1 MKILFLALVCFLTCL
16 PTLGSEFK
24 LDDFDYIDPAMGR
37 HYSSIMELFTQS
49 NNLHYNPLNNLFN
62 DVLFALLGHQHAWP
76 FHLLNIVLLF
86 LNGVLLYKI
95 ALLLT
100 RSEMAS
106 FFAAVLFCL
115 HPINAEI
122 TNQIVFN
129 TVLLSALFFQL
140 AVVFFDQYLS
150 RPNKQKMLAIL
161 FVSLVSTLI
170 LETSMILPLYFLL
183 WAYFARGKNLK
194 DSAVLTLPFWALS
207 GVLFLVWFFVTLSS
221 ASSGGIMAK
230 SVYLGLTI
238 LNFSGTLISLIFWYC
253 QKLIVPVGHVWI
265 YGVEPLDIPT
275 SAFYLFVAI
284 AVAAAGYLFRRRIFA
299 SRMVNLAL
307 LWFCAGFMFLL
318 PGSFAHPE
326 AGLVIE
332 PYWFYVSSMGFFI
345 LIGLGLVNLKE
356 KIGKVIFL
364 CLIGSLCF
372 ILALLTQ
379 RFNVIAKTQKSYSE
393 YWLQTSLNA
402 TPLTALAKMAYMENN
417 YALAAQYYELYLKR
431 FSWSPYCKDRPD
443 VVYTTLGAVY
453 LDMGDM
459 VKARAMTA
467 EALKI
472 NPRNPKPHIVYG
484 MISVNEKDYETAE
497 RHFQSA
503 IALDQMDTLSRFN
516 LVDLYVTTQ
525 QYKKAI
531 AALEELVKMNN
542 LGQDRNKVLAKLD
555 KLKRIEG
562 NK

>member
-1 MKILFLALVCFLTCL
+1 M
-16 PTLGSEFK
+16 
-24 LDDFDYIDPAMGR
+24 
-37 HYSSIMELFTQS
+37 
-49 NNLHYNPLNNLFN
+49 
-62 DVLFALLGHQHAWP
+62 
-76 FHLLNIVLLF
+76 
-86 LNGVLLYKI
+86 
-95 ALLLT
+95 
-100 RSEMAS
+100 
-106 FFAAVLFCL
+106 
-115 HPINAEI
+115 
-122 TNQIVFN
+122 
-129 TVLLSALFFQL
+129 
-140 AVVFFDQYLS
+140 
-150 RPNKQKMLAIL
+150 
-161 FVSLVSTLI
+161 VSLS
-170 LETSMILPLYFLL
+170 
-183 WAYFARGKNLK
+183 
-194 DSAVLTLPFWALS
+194 
-207 GVLFLVWFFVTLSS
+207 
-221 ASSGGIMAK
+221 
-230 SVYLGLTI
+230 
-238 LNFSGTLISLIFWYC
+238 
-253 QKLIVPVGHVWI
+253 
-265 YGVEPLDIPT
+265 
-275 SAFYLFVAI
+275 
-284 AVAAAGYLFRRRIFA
+284 
-299 SRMVNLAL
+299 L
-307 LWFCAGFMFLL
+307 LWFCAGFMFLV

-345 LIGLGLVNLKE
+345 LAGLALAGLKKRIGQ
-356 KIGKVIFL
+356 ITFL
-364 CLIGSLCF
+364 CLVGSLCF

-393 YWLQTSLNA
+393 YWLRISLNT

-459 VKARAMTA
+459 VKAQAMTA

-472 NPRNPKPHIVYG
+472 NPRNPKPHIVNG
-484 MISVNEKDYETAE
+484 MISVTEKDYEVAE

-531 AALEELVKMNN
+531 EALEELVKMNN
-542 LGQDRNKVLAKLD
+542 LGPDRSKVLAKLD